1 MGEKGAV
8 RLPLDCI
15 PAFYEP
21 FSPALL
27 AAMGKKRGMIVGKED
42 GNDQGIHDTAWRNGL
57 E

>member
-27 AAMGKKRGMIVGKED
+27 VAMGKNVV
-42 GNDQGIHDTAWRNGL
+42 
-57 E
+57 